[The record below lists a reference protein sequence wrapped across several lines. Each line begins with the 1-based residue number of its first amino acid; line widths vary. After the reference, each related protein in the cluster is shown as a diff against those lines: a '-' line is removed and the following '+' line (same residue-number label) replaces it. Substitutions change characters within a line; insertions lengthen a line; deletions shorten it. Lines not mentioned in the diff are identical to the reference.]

1 MFILGFISGILIVL
15 VLLVGE
21 LIFRPRL
28 NKYIEKIENKI
39 INNDQRGE
47 VIKEKIDIAKK
58 LFDL

>member
-28 NKYIEKIENKI
+28 NKYIEKIDNKI
-39 INNDQRGE
+39 INHGQKGI
-47 VIKEKIDIAKK
+47 VIEEKVDIAKK